1 MPIKYSFISTS
12 PTVLIVT
19 ILISSIGL
27 ITGCRNSIV
36 SNRLPLAEAQT
47 QPQAMVTASSWEATN
62 ELNDL
67 NSPSEPVTDHPITN
81 NNHQLQAALP
91 NYCSPDE
98 YKSFFEHFARGQD
111 YQGNETRFT
120 YTADT
125 IEVRD
130 YENPSILIEVIS
142 KKDDEFSIDLRDYR
156 WVQLVPSSVDNSPY
170 TRLQIDFIRF
180 NNNTFRVDYIKAEYA
195 YDPQVGEEEYLVRT
209 YGEPGAYI
217 FEHRNGCWNLT
228 QKLQ

>member
-1 MPIKYSFISTS
+1 MPIKYSFILTS
-12 PTVLIVT
+12 PKVLIVT
-19 ILISSIGL
+19 ILIGL

-36 SNRLPLAEAQT
+36 SNILPLAEAKT
-47 QPQAMVTASSWEATN
+47 QSKSIVTASSWEATN

-67 NSPSEPVTDHPITN
+67 NSLSEPVTDNRTKN

-156 WVQLVPSSVDNSPY
+156 WVQLVPSTVDNSPY
-170 TRLQIDFIRF
+170 TRLQIYFIRF

>member
-1 MPIKYSFISTS
+1 MILLLHICFDRLTFLGISFFSVHFLYYTA
-12 PTVLIVT
+12 TL
-19 ILISSIGL
+19 SIGF
-27 ITGCRNSIV
+27 SI
-36 SNRLPLAEAQT
+36 
-47 QPQAMVTASSWEATN
+47 
-62 ELNDL
+62 
-67 NSPSEPVTDHPITN
+67 
-81 NNHQLQAALP
+81 
-91 NYCSPDE
+91 
-98 YKSFFEHFARGQD
+98 
-111 YQGNETRFT
+111 T

-130 YENPSILIEVIS
+130 YENPSILIEVLS
-142 KKDDEFSIDLRDYR
+142 KKDDEFSISLRDYR

-170 TRLQIDFIRF
+170 TRLQIDLIRL

-195 YDPQVGEEEYLVRT
+195 YDPQRGEEEYLVRI

>member
-1 MPIKYSFISTS
+1 
-12 PTVLIVT
+12 
-19 ILISSIGL
+19 
-27 ITGCRNSIV
+27 
-36 SNRLPLAEAQT
+36 
-47 QPQAMVTASSWEATN
+47 MVTASSWEATN

>member
-1 MPIKYSFISTS
+1 MFIKYWLNLTS
-12 PTVLIVT
+12 SKLLIVAIIT
-19 ILISSIGL
+19 SCIGL
-27 ITGCRNSIV
+27 FTGCRNSNV
-36 SNRLPLAEAQT
+36 SKILPRSEAQT
-47 QPQAMVTASSWEATN
+47 QPQAMVTASSGEVTN
-62 ELNDL
+62 ELNDF
-67 NSPSEPVTDHPITN
+67 NSVTDHPTQN

-91 NYCSPDE
+91 QYCSPDQFN
-98 YKSFFEHFARGQD
+98 SFFENFVRGKD
-111 YQGNETRFT
+111 FQGNETRFT

-130 YENPSILIEVIS
+130 YENPSILIEVLS
-142 KKDDEFSIDLRDYR
+142 KKDDEFSISLIDYR

-170 TRLQIDFIRF
+170 TRLQIDFIRLD
-180 NNNTFRVDYIKAEYA
+180 NNTFRVDYIKAEYA

-209 YGEPGAYI
+209 YGKPGAYI